1 MQFFTQERL
10 RKRLTQQQVAE
21 RAGVSLRM
29 LQRLEQGE
37 RVVDIAQIR
46 RL

>member
-1 MQFFTQERL
+1 
-10 RKRLTQQQVAE
+10 
-21 RAGVSLRM
+21 M

-46 RL
+46 RLSAALGMDVQQYDHGQYFLDNL